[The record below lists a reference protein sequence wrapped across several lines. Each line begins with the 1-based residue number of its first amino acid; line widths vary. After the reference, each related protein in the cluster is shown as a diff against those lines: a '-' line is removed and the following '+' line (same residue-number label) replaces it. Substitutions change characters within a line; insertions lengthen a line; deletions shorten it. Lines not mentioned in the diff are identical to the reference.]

1 MERTLLYTVQ
11 RVLEKLNLDPVN
23 SINDTVDSLLVSR
36 EAESTFYDLMTR
48 AEWEDK
54 IDLIEVTSVSDLS
67 QPTTLQLD
75 GEVHN
80 ITSLR
85 YDVTTADS
93 QHKEIREI
101 CWMEP
106 EEFLNMSYSLNSSND
121 NVEQVEYK
129 DIPLLIVNDRMP
141 TYYTSF
147 DNKYLVFDSYDKDT
161 EDTLNGTKSICYGKK
176 VPTWLQDDEFVI
188 PVQDSLYPLFLSML
202 SSACSIYM
210 NSEVNQEDERRQA
223 RGISRMRR
231 EQIRTELEYFP
242 KFKYGRKGNGLA

>member
-67 QPTTLQLD
+67 NPTALELD
-75 GEVHN
+75 ANVHN
-80 ITSLR
+80 ITSVR
-85 YDVTTADS
+85 YNVTTATDTNTLIK
-93 QHKEIREI
+93 QL
-101 CWMEP
+101 CWLDP
-106 EEFLNMSYSLNSSND
+106 EEFLTRSYRLNTD
-121 NVEQVEYK
+121 DTNVQEVTYK
-129 DIPLLIVNDRMP
+129 DIPLFIVNDKMP
-141 TYYTSF
+141 EYYTSF
-147 DNKYLVFDSYDKDT
+147 DNDMLIMDSYHSDT
-161 EDTLNGTKSICYGKK
+161 EDTLVGTKTVCYGKA
-176 VPTWLQDDEFVI
+176 VPNWLESDTFVI
-188 PVQDSLYPLFLSML
+188 PVQDSLYPLYLSML
-202 SSACSIYM
+202 ASACSIYM

>member
-23 SINDTVDSLLVSR
+23 SINDTEDALLISR

-48 AEWEDK
+48 AEWRDK

-67 QPTTLQLD
+67 NPTALKLD
-75 GEVHN
+75 GDVHN

-93 QHKEIREI
+93 TNKLVREI
-101 CWMEP
+101 HWLEP
-106 EEFLNMSYSLNSSND
+106 EEFLRRSYYNNTSED
-121 NVEQVEYK
+121 NVDEVAYK
-129 DIPLLIVNDRMP
+129 DIPLFIINNKMP
-141 TYYTSF
+141 EYYTSF
-147 DNKYLVFDSYDKDT
+147 DNEMLILDSYHSDT
-161 EDTLNGTKSICYGKK
+161 EDTLIGTKSVCYGKQ
-176 VPTWLQDDEFVI
+176 VPSWAESDTFVI
-188 PVQDSLYPLFLSML
+188 PVQDSLYPLYLSML
-202 SSACSIYM
+202 ASACSIYM